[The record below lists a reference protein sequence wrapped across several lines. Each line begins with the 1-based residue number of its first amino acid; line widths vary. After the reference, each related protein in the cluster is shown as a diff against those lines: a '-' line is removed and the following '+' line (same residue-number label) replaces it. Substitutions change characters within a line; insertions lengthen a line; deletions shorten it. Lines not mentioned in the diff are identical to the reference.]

1 MTDSRI
7 VGGAPDEQL
16 LEINE
21 ALDRL
26 AAHDAVKAE
35 LVNLRYFVGLSLAEA
50 AEVLGVSEPTA
61 NRYWTYARAWLYR
74 ELRRERKK
82 ICAT

>member
-1 MTDSRI
+1 
-7 VGGAPDEQL
+7 
-16 LEINE
+16 
-21 ALDRL
+21 
-26 AAHDAVKAE
+26 
-35 LVNLRYFVGLSLAEA
+35 LRYFVGLSLAEA